1 MKVLVIAKVA
11 HAVNAAYCASLGD
24 ASQKTWDEAPEWQQN
39 SAINGVQMHLAN
51 PDATPEQSHESWL
64 QQKLEEGWKYGP
76 EKDESKKEHPCCV
89 PYSELPPEQKAK
101 DYLFRGVVHALKDIQ
116 DGDDAALEL
125 MELQGRLND
134 LQAVHNELLART
146 ASGDFGAVTQKE
158 PTGVRVRYIGPRESW
173 FDRLYGS
180 GLGFIKDQVRRVPG
194 DLARRLLKHG
204 DLFEIAKAEEA
215 EAPGQQQG
223 ADDSD
228 DTDEIL
234 RQKKA
239 EDEQREKRE
248 LDLNHL
254 HYQVE
259 QLDKAGLIEMGA
271 RYGVKLAKNAT
282 AEKVEEARATIKAKI
297 DQFGAV

>member
-11 HAVNAAYCASLGD
+11 HAINAAYCASLGD
-24 ASQKTWDEAPEWQQN
+24 NSQTTWDEAPEWQQN

-64 QQKLEEGWKYGP
+64 NQKLAEGWKYGP
-76 EKDESKKEHPCCV
+76 EKDETKKEHPCCV
-89 PYSELPPEQKAK
+89 PYADLPPEQKAK

-116 DGDDAALEL
+116 DGDDAQMELLEL
-125 MELQGRLND
+125 QDQLNELQ
-134 LQAVHNELLART
+134 ATHNALLARS
-146 ASGDFGAVTQKE
+146 AAGDFGVGAVKE
-158 PTGVRVRYIGPRESW
+158 ATGMPVRYIGPRESW

-180 GLGFIKDQVRRVPG
+180 GLGFIRGQVRCVPG
-194 DLARRLLKHG
+194 DLARRFLKHA
-204 DLFEIAKAEEA
+204 DLFELATGAAAETQAEQQEA
-215 EAPGQQQG
+215 
-223 ADDSD
+223 D

-234 RQKKA
+234 RAKKA
-239 EDEQREKRE
+239 EDEKRE

-282 AEKVEEARATIKAKI
+282 AEKVEEARAAIKGKI